1 MAQRMVALLRGI
13 NVGRA
18 KRVSMADLAKLL
30 TDLGYTDVRTHLN
43 SGNVVF
49 SCPPRAKAGSAA
61 KIRKGIADQLG
72 VECEVMTRTAA
83 ELQAVIGANPLAEI
97 ATDPAKYLVA
107 FLSDRPTADAVTK
120 VQAAD
125 YGDDEIRI
133 VDDHAYLWCAQGGE
147 RLPGGEGGLA
157 TRTGCLGHHP
167 ELADGAQ
174 AGRTGRLI
182 SCSPGWRSC
191 SGRSRS

>member
-1 MAQRMVALLRGI
+1 MALRMVALLRGI

-18 KRVSMADLAKLL
+18 KRVSMADLAELL

-43 SGNVVF
+43 SGNAVF
-49 SCPPRAKAGSAA
+49 SCAPRAKAAAAA
-61 KIRKGIADQLG
+61 KIAKGIANQLG

-83 ELQAVIGANPLAEI
+83 ELRAVVEGNPLAEV

-107 FLSDRPTADAVTK
+107 FLSDKPKPAAVRT

-133 VDDHAYLWCAQGGE
+133 VDDHAYLWCPRGVNDSPVVKAAWQRELGVSATTRNWRTVL
-147 RLPGGEGGLA
+147 RLA
-157 TRTGCLGHHP
+157 
-167 ELADGAQ
+167 ELAG
-174 AGRTGRLI
+174 
-182 SCSPGWRSC
+182 
-191 SGRSRS
+191 